1 MSLLNNGSIH
11 WLGRRKRSNRV
22 DISLDLAAPPW
33 TSGLF
38 SAVAGGQ
45 VESAI
50 YQLRPNQKQTFRG
63 LGLSHAKRYI
73 RIEST

>member
-22 DISLDLAAPPW
+22 DISLDLNPPR

-50 YQLRPNQKQTFRG
+50 YQLRPNQKQTFGG